1 VSGATPSRDE
11 PSFWNGNI
19 PWITPKELSKLDDP
33 VIKVTQEMIS
43 EPGYKRSSCEILP
56 VGSVLLSSRAPIGH
70 LAIAGIRMCTNQGF
84 KSLVPNPGV
93 ASKYLYWALQAHKEG
108 LINLGRGATFKEVS
122 KPIVEDFEL
131 PFPPT
136 EIEQKCIADI
146 LDKADAIRRKRQE
159 ALRLTDDILRSVF
172 IDKFGEPMTNS
183 RNLPMKPLNRFG
195 EIVTGNT
202 PPRVN
207 PANFGGSL
215 EWIKS
220 DNINTPSYYLSP
232 ASEHLSEEGT
242 ASARR
247 VPANSILVTCIAGS
261 LSCIGNAA
269 IADREVAF
277 REVAFNQQIN
287 AIIPK
292 PDVDHRFLFTQLLIA
307 QNHVQNASTKAMK
320 GMISKSAFSAIEFI
334 APSASE
340 QQNFGAYFDEIGI
353 VRQKAAES
361 LRHAEN
367 LFAALQQQA
376 FSGQL

>member
-1 VSGATPSRDE
+1 MWCRLP
-11 PSFWNGNI
+11 
-19 PWITPKELSKLDDP
+19 
-33 VIKVTQEMIS
+33 IKKAL
-43 EPGYKRSSCEILP
+43 PGDILMTVRAP
-56 VGSVLLSSRAPIGH
+56 VGP
-70 LAIAGIRMCTNQGF
+70 TN
-84 KSLVPNPGV
+84 LV
-93 ASKYLYWALQAHKEG
+93 AEESC
-108 LINLGRGATFKEVS
+108 IGRGLSAIRPHPDKLNTRYAIHYFRTIEPEIS
-122 KPIVEDFEL
+122 RMGRGSPFTSITNDDIRAIEIPLPPIQ
-131 PFPPT
+131 
-136 EIEQKCIADI
+136 EQKCIADI

>member
-1 VSGATPSRDE
+1 
-11 PSFWNGNI
+11 
-19 PWITPKELSKLDDP
+19 
-33 VIKVTQEMIS
+33 
-43 EPGYKRSSCEILP
+43 
-56 VGSVLLSSRAPIGH
+56 
-70 LAIAGIRMCTNQGF
+70 MCTNQGF

-93 ASKYLYWALQAHKEG
+93 ASKYLYWALQAHKEC

-136 EIEQKCIADI
+136 EIEQKRIAAI

-159 ALRLTDDILRSVF
+159 ALRLTDAFLRSGF
-172 IDKFGEPMTNS
+172 IDMFGEPMTNS

-220 DNINTPSYYLSP
+220 DNINTPSYYLTP
-232 ASEHLSEEGT
+232 ASEHLSEQGA

-277 REVAFNQQIN
+277 NQQIN
-287 AIIPK
+287 AIIPN

-307 QNHVQNASTKAMK
+307 QKHVQNASTKAMK

-334 APSASE
+334 APSPSE
-340 QQNFGAYFDEIGI
+340 QRNFGAYFNEIGN
-353 VRQKAAES
+353 VRHKAVES
-361 LRHAEN
+361 LNHAEN